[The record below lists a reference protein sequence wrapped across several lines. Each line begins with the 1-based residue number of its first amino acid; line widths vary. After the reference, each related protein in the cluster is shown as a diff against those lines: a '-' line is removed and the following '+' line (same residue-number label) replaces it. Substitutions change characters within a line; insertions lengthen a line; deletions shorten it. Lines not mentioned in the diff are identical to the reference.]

1 MICTLAG
8 ANCITRLPLGKCRSN
23 PATRILMKN
32 LAEEV
37 VAVAKAENI
46 SLPDNQVEM
55 TMKQLDSLP
64 EGMKASTLPALE
76 KGEKLE
82 ASALNGAIDKLGSKH
97 NINTNMH
104 KAVYAALAPHENGS
118 QT

>member
-1 MICTLAG
+1 
-8 ANCITRLPLGKCRSN
+8 
-23 PATRILMKN
+23 MKN

-76 KGEKLE
+76 KGE
-82 ASALNGAIDKLGSKH
+82 N
-97 NINTNMH
+97 
-104 KAVYAALAPHENGS
+104 
-118 QT
+118 